1 MIVISVLAL
10 LFTKEGSST
19 DTTFIHTYGG
29 LSYEEGA
36 AVDVTFDGG
45 YVMVGSTGSFGLGN
59 ADVYMVK
66 VDSNGTYEW
75 SRSYGGPNS
84 DIGKSVK
91 QTSDSGYVITG
102 YTNRLGTHSGPTP
115 LEEVIGILDMR

>member
-66 VDSNGTYEW
+66 VEECQTDIRLRICDYRIYQQFW
-75 SRSYGGPNS
+75 SGR
-84 DIGKSVK
+84 I
-91 QTSDSGYVITG
+91 
-102 YTNRLGTHSGPTP
+102 
-115 LEEVIGILDMR
+115 